1 MPTLPEILDGAAHL
15 HLEPL
20 FEQGESSL
28 LLQAQDGAEL
38 AHDRSLT
45 PLEVDFGAI
54 QLFESRFDLYLPQ
67 GPLPQEFGKCISQQ
81 ALPAVEFPTRR
92 LQLRQFGKKL
102 GRLILGEIERL
113 GHLPDLDRLDQAP
126 PLPRPRPAGRR
137 SGKRLAH
144 RRRHQDHEADQ
155 PGSDQSESAT
165 PG

>member
-1 MPTLPEILDGAAHL
+1 MPTLPKILDGAAHL

-20 FEQGESSL
+20 FEQGEASL

-38 AHDRSLT
+38 AHDGSLT
-45 PLEVDFGAI
+45 TLEVDFGAI

-67 GPLPQEFGKCISQQ
+67 GPLPQEFGKRISQE
-81 ALPAVEFPTRR
+81 ALPAVKFPTRR
-92 LQLRQFGKKL
+92 LQLRQFWKEF

-137 SGKRLAH
+137 RGKRLAH
-144 RRRHQDHEADQ
+144 RRRHQDDEADQ
-155 PGSDQSESAT
+155 PGSDQSESTT

>member
-38 AHDRSLT
+38 AHDGSLT
-45 PLEVDFGAI
+45 PLEVDLSAI
-54 QLFESRFDLYLPQ
+54 QLFESRLDLYLSQ
-67 GPLPQEFGKCISQQ
+67 GPLPQEFGKCIPQE
-81 ALPAVEFPTRR
+81 ALPAVEFPARC

-102 GRLILGEIERL
+102 GRLIFGEIERL

-126 PLPRPRPAGRR
+126 PLPRTRPAGNRR
-137 SGKRLAH
+137 GKSLAQ

-155 PGSDQSESAT
+155 PGSDQSERAT
-165 PG
+165 PS